1 MIKVKKLLF
10 PVLALIASLCFVKIS
25 EIIRFGMIWVLA
37 TAMIALIVGLLLSD
51 YRIGF
56 ITGFLMIIFPII
68 VFGYPNYS
76 VSGPDILY
84 YFVAIPILASGFGII
99 GSGGAFIKNKPLR
112 GIILLLIGSLVI
124 LAGAF
129 LCMYITT

>member
-1 MIKVKKLLF
+1 MMKNKKLLF
-10 PVLALIASLCFVKIS
+10 PVLALIASLCFVKLS
-25 EIIRFGMIWVLA
+25 EIIRFGMIWVLV

-51 YRIGF
+51 HRIGF

-68 VFGYPNYS
+68 VLDYPNYS
-76 VSGPDILY
+76 VRGPDILY

-112 GIILLLIGSLVI
+112 GIIILLIGSLVI
-124 LAGAF
+124 IAGAF
-129 LCMYITT
+129 LCMYITA